1 MAYPIT
7 AIEVPTNMT
16 LTKMNI
22 VKNDGDFLARVER
35 AIDLAAS
42 ALLDENKAGNVPEK
56 HKSIVSLAREV
67 VNSESSK
74 QTLAKKIICA
84 GVSRG
89 AFTYTTDVSEITD
102 SAILQFIV
110 LMLANIEL
118 VDQLKG

>member
-74 QTLAKKIICA
+74 QTLAK
-84 GVSRG
+84 
-89 AFTYTTDVSEITD
+89 
-102 SAILQFIV
+102 
-110 LMLANIEL
+110 
-118 VDQLKG
+118 